1 MPVYTY
7 ACKDCGQ
14 VFDLLVGVSSEKV
27 ELKCRKCGSKKIEK
41 RFASFGIN
49 VSSGKSDSGSS
60 YPTCP
65 TGTCPTGF

>member
-7 ACKDCGQ
+7 VCKDCGQ

-49 VSSGKSDSGSS
+49 VSSGNKDSGSS
-60 YPTCP
+60 CPTCP
-65 TGTCPTGF
+65 TGTCPTNF